1 MVDFAGVENGNGTD
15 TVSRHAAAAAS
26 QPTAS
31 KAPTIRKSNRAERV
45 AAGGLL
51 WGCVGV
57 CALLL
62 FVAGLGLVRL
72 LQWLW

>member
-1 MVDFAGVENGNGTD
+1 MVDFAT
-15 TVSRHAAAAAS
+15 S
-26 QPTAS
+26 QPTA
-31 KAPTIRKSNRAERV
+31 PMIRKANRAERV
-45 AAGGLL
+45 AAAGLL